1 MGVLDP
7 ETRARVEAL
16 IETVSAGA
24 SPPTNSI
31 LSGLSGSKMT
41 QAFDF
46 FKGRVFAPVS
56 SYQGSA
62 PPALATAASA
72 PP

>member
-1 MGVLDP
+1 MDVLDP
-7 ETRARVEAL
+7 ETRARVGAL

-31 LSGLSGSKMT
+31 LSGSKMT